1 MTDDTQML
9 LAALQQAPNCF
20 SPEDTVRAFLEP
32 MRGTAAFV
40 TYGSAARHFLHWLEI
55 GGIAIGEVNQS
66 IIQRFADHDCSCL
79 RYSAE
84 QVRVPYYVNRVRRFV
99 RFLEDRGDIAI
110 AKETFDL
117 DQHLRCYAEHVATSG
132 YNRWSQRRL
141 HSAAEHF
148 GLWLRASRIGWH
160 EVDASVVEQFVR
172 HACRCGA
179 GRKRGT
185 IARTGIQ
192 RRRLGAT
199 RFIAFLRE
207 RDVVAL
213 PVIEP
218 GRDPVARAFGDWLRQ
233 HRGATERTVET
244 YVFIAARFL
253 PELGSDPAFYDAA
266 TLRRIVLDQ
275 PAHFS
280 RASVRQAA
288 TVLRTFLRFQA
299 ASGGC
304 RPELQHAVPSVTPYR
319 LSVLPR
325 YADPA
330 TIDRIVTACSAD
342 TPARIRDRAIILLLA
357 RLGLRASD
365 IWLMRITDVDWR
377 QGLLRVH
384 GKGRRS
390 IRLPL
395 PQDAG
400 DAIAAY
406 MDKVRPVIA
415 EERLFLRLGAPFTP
429 FASSSEISGILARH
443 LARAGITGV
452 PSGAHM
458 FRHSLATRLLR
469 EGAGLEAVGAVL
481 RHRSPDTTIIYAKVD
496 IPMLQ
501 MIAQP
506 WPGDLA
512 C

>member
-1 MTDDTQML
+1 MTEDTHT
-9 LAALQQAPNCF
+9 APVRPRATTSDF
-20 SPEDTVRAFLEP
+20 SPEDAVRAFLEP
-32 MRGTAAFV
+32 MRSPGTRV
-40 TYGSAARHFLHWLEI
+40 TYGCSARHFLCWLKLQ
-55 GGIAIGEVNQS
+55 GVPIAAVDS
-66 IIQRFADHDCSCL
+66 AVLRRFADHDCSCP
-79 RYSAE
+79 RYSAD
-84 QVRVPYYVNRVRRFV
+84 QIGDSYYINRVRHFV
-99 RFLEDRGDIAI
+99 RFLEDRGDIPI
-110 AKETFDL
+110 VSDIP
-117 DQHLRCYAEHVATSG
+117 DIGQHLGRYAEHLVALG

-160 EVDASVVEQFVR
+160 EVDASVVERFVR
-172 HACRCGA
+172 HDCGCA
-179 GRKRGT
+179 EGRKRGA
-185 IARTGIQ
+185 IGRTGIQ

-199 RFIAFLRE
+199 KFIAFLKTNG
-207 RDVVAL
+207 VVAL
-213 PVIEP
+213 PVVQPSRE
-218 GRDPVARAFGDWLRQ
+218 PVAEAFGDWLRQ

-275 PAHFS
+275 PAHFARS
-280 RASVRQAA
+280 SVRRAA
-288 TVLRTFLRFQA
+288 TVLRSFLRFQA
-299 ASGGC
+299 ASGRC

-319 LSVLPR
+319 LSTLPR

-330 TIDRIVTACSAD
+330 TIERIISACSTD

-357 RLGLRASD
+357 RLGLRAGD
-365 IWLMRITDVDWR
+365 VWLMRITDIDWR

-429 FASSSEISGILARH
+429 FVSSSEISGILARH
-443 LARAGITGV
+443 LTRAGVTGV

-469 EGAGLEAVGAVL
+469 QGAGLEAVGAVL
-481 RHRSPDTTIIYAKVD
+481 RHRSPDTTTIYAKVD

>member
-1 MTDDTQML
+1 MTDDIQIP
-9 LAALQQAPNCF
+9 LAEHPQNTPCA
-20 SPEDTVRAFLEP
+20 SSEDAVRAFLEP

-40 TYGSAARHFLHWLEI
+40 TYGSAARHFLHWLKI
-55 GGIAIGEVNQS
+55 SSVPVGDVDLS
-66 IIQRFADHDCSCL
+66 IIQRFADHDCACL
-79 RYSAE
+79 RYSAD
-84 QVRVPYYVNRVRRFV
+84 QVRDPYYVNRVRRFV

-110 AKETFDL
+110 LKEAVDV
-117 DQHLRCYAEHVATSG
+117 DQQLRCYAEHLVSSG

-160 EVDASVVEQFVR
+160 EVDTSVVERFVC
-172 HACRCGA
+172 HDCGCGA
-179 GRKRGT
+179 GRKHGAT
-185 IARTGIQ
+185 ARTGIQ

-199 RFIAFLRE
+199 RFIAFLSTNCG
-207 RDVVAL
+207 VAL
-213 PVIEP
+213 PVVQP
-218 GRDPVARAFGDWLRQ
+218 NRDPLAEAFGDWLRQ
-233 HRGATERTVET
+233 HRGATERTLET

-253 PELGSDPAFYDAA
+253 PKLGSDPACYDAA

-275 PAHFS
+275 PAHFG

-288 TVLRTFLRFQA
+288 TVLRSFLRFQA
-299 ASGGC
+299 ASGRC

-330 TIDRIVTACSAD
+330 TIERIVAACSAD

-357 RLGLRASD
+357 RLGLRAGD
-365 IWLMRITDVDWR
+365 VWLMRITDIDWR

-400 DAIAAY
+400 DAVVAY
-406 MDKVRPVIA
+406 LDKVRPVIS
-415 EERLFLRLGAPFTP
+415 EERLFLRLGVPFTP

-443 LARAGITGV
+443 LVRAGITGV

-481 RHRSPDTTIIYAKVD
+481 RHRSPDTTTIYAKVD

>member
-1 MTDDTQML
+1 MHW
-9 LAALQQAPNCF
+9 
-20 SPEDTVRAFLEP
+20 
-32 MRGTAAFV
+32 TAAFV
-40 TYGSAARHFLHWLEI
+40 TYSSAARHFLHWLEI
-55 GGIAIGEVNQS
+55 SKIPIVDVDQS
-66 IIQRFADHDCSCL
+66 VIQRFADHDCSCQ
-79 RYSAE
+79 RYSAD
-84 QVRVPYYVNRVRRFV
+84 QVRDPYYVNRVRRFV
-99 RFLEDRGDIAI
+99 RFLEDRGDIAVVKDV
-110 AKETFDL
+110 ADMG
-117 DQHLRCYAEHVATSG
+117 QHLRRYGERLASSG

-141 HSAAEHF
+141 HSVAEHF

-160 EVDASVVEQFVR
+160 EVDASVVERFVR
-172 HACRCGA
+172 HDCGCGE
-179 GRKRGT
+179 GRKHGT

-199 RFIAFLRE
+199 RFIAFLRD
-207 RDVVAL
+207 RGVVAR
-213 PVIEP
+213 PVIAP
-218 GRDPVARAFGDWLRQ
+218 GRDPVAQAFGDWLRQ
-233 HRGATERTVET
+233 HRGATERTIEN
-244 YVFIAARFL
+244 YVFITARFL
-253 PELGSDPAFYDAA
+253 PDLGSDPSCYDVA

-275 PAHFS
+275 PPHFA
-280 RASVRQAA
+280 RASVGKVA
-288 TVLRTFLRFQA
+288 TVLRAFLRFQA
-299 ASGGC
+299 ANGRC
-304 RPELQHAVPSVTPYR
+304 RPELQHAVPYVTPYR

-330 TIDRIVTACSAD
+330 TIERIVAACSAD

-365 IWLMRITDVDWR
+365 IWLMRITDIDWR
-377 QGLLRVH
+377 QGLLRLH

-400 DAIAAY
+400 DAVAAY
-406 MDKVRPVIA
+406 LDEVRPVIA

-443 LARAGITGV
+443 LVRAGIRGV

-481 RHRSPDTTIIYAKVD
+481 RHRSPDTTTVYAKVD